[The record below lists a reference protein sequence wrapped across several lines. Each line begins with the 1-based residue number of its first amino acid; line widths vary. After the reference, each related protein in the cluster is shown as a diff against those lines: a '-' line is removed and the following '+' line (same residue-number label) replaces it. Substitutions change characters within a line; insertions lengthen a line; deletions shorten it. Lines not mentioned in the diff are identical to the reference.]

1 MRPRW
6 ILAIDRLRV
15 CEKREKEKERERE
28 REREREGKRKKERE
42 REREK
47 EGFID
52 CWRREGVCRVSTEN
66 GVGDVLAAL
75 NSLPQRSN
83 IYMYI
88 AFVSS
93 YRSRIV

>member
-1 MRPRW
+1 MDPR
-6 ILAIDRLRV
+6 DRSPSRLR
-15 CEKREKEKERERE
+15 EERERE
-28 REREREGKRKKERE
+28 RKRERERGGKRKKERERERE

-52 CWRREGVCRVSTEN
+52 RWRREGVCRVSTEN